1 LVDRSRAPHHCPHK
15 IAPRLAELPIT
26 ARVAHPYW
34 EARKLPTVLAK
45 KHPRIERWS
54 STTTTGQ
61 RALHN
66 PHGNGVYLDVDCGDC
81 VTGSIFFGHRGQIA
95 EINYT
100 FDYIPDGVRR
110 ACQLTRVAK
119 TFRWKEP

>member
-1 LVDRSRAPHHCPHK
+1 MPVVRPLLISS
-15 IAPRLAELPIT
+15 
-26 ARVAHPYW
+26 VAILSINKDPKT
-34 EARKLPTVLAK
+34 EAREFNNYDGP
-45 KHPRIERWS
+45 PRPF
-54 STTTTGQ
+54 TT
-61 RALHN
+61 

-95 EINYT
+95 DINYT